1 MIVSFRSSA
10 RDRLSCRQ
18 TLQLIFRAGAALPAL
33 PFEGAALIQLGRI
46 YPEQADL
53 CFIDHQRIAVDNM
66 RRPTEALRYS
76 WRCKKE
82 S

>member
-1 MIVSFRSSA
+1 MVVSFRPSA

-18 TLQLIFRAGAALPAL
+18 TLQLIFRADSALPAF
-33 PFEGAALIQLGRI
+33 PFEGAALIQLRRI

-53 CFIDHQRIAVDNM
+53 CFIDQKRIAINDM
-66 RRPTEALRYS
+66 RRPTQALRYS
-76 WRCKKE
+76 WSWTKE